1 MGEPIIIWPPDGG
14 NYDDPGDTMT
24 SACQGASGLPVY
36 DCTDQVQ
43 GGYGL
48 ACCLDGE

>member
-14 NYDDPGDTMT
+14 NLDDTGDTM
-24 SACQGASGLPVY
+24 SWQCQGDSNLPVF
-36 DCTDQVQ
+36 DCTDEVQ

-48 ACCLDGE
+48 ACCLYGE